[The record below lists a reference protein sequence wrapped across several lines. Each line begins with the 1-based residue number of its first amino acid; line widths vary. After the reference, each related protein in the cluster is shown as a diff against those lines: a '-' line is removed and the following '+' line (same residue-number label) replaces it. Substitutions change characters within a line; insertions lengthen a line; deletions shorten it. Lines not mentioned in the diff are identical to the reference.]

1 MHAPDSSKR
10 LPTPKMAGSVLRSTD
25 VALATVAAIRR
36 DNPNQDFSSTITVIR
51 SLSKPLKSSRH
62 FASAHGGLKSTCKQ

>member
-25 VALATVAAIRR
+25 VALATVAAI
-36 DNPNQDFSSTITVIR
+36 PNQDFWSTITVIR